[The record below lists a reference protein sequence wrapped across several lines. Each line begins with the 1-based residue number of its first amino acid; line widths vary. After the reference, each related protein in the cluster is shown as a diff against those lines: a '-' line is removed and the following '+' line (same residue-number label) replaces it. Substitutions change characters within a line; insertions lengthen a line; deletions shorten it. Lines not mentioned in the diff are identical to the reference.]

1 MHQPSALLRST
12 TRTPRAGPSLQ
23 EGEAPCAA
31 LFSSPPCPLSLPC
44 GKRFRFQ
51 KRDFPFLPV
60 LFPAKA
66 TNRVIQ
72 TGDIGSLCE
81 GLNDCSTVCQ
91 LQTSSKIARVS
102 GLKKGWCDL
111 SAQAFARPSAPPSL
125 SHHFQNELSP

>member
-1 MHQPSALLRST
+1 MRSSLLLST
-12 TRTPRAGPSLQ
+12 LSSVSPLFLSR
-23 EGEAPCAA
+23 GEH
-31 LFSSPPCPLSLPC
+31 
-44 GKRFRFQ
+44 FRFQ
-51 KRDFPFLPV
+51 KHDFPFLPV
-60 LFPAKA
+60 LLPAKA

>member
-1 MHQPSALLRST
+1 MRSSLLLST
-12 TRTPRAGPSLQ
+12 LSSVSPLFLSR
-23 EGEAPCAA
+23 GEH
-31 LFSSPPCPLSLPC
+31 
-44 GKRFRFQ
+44 FRFQ
-51 KRDFPFLPV
+51 KHDFPFLPV
-60 LFPAKA
+60 LLPAKA

-91 LQTSSKIARVS
+91 LQTASKIARVS